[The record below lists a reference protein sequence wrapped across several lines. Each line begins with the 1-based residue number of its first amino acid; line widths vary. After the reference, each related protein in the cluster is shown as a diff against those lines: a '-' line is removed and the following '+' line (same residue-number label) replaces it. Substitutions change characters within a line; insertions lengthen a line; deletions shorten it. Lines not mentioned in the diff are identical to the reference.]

1 LLDNGR
7 KTSNETA
14 AVVGQRLSKYNK
26 GKVFSESPHYLTL
39 GGTVE
44 SGVFCAIRAEAI

>member
-1 LLDNGR
+1 LLDNGS

-14 AVVGQRLSKYNK
+14 AVVGQRLSKYNG
-26 GKVFSESPHYLTL
+26 GKVFSESLHYSTVE
-39 GGTVE
+39 GTVG